1 LDPQRAAW
9 NRQQH
14 RLQEALAHPEKHPDW
29 LQLFLDQHA
38 QVHSSSIS
46 YPCTSSFED
55 EVLADVNEAGMR
67 SIPPKMD
74 HSIAWILWHLAR
86 CEDVTMN
93 MLVAG
98 TDQVFTQQDW
108 KAKLNVPFVH
118 TGNELDV
125 QEIIRFNQAVDLEY
139 LLEYRIAVGISTQRV
154 VSQLTSMQLGQKV
167 APDRIRLVRQ
177 SGAVTSAA
185 DGIVNYWSKR
195 TIAGLLLMPPT
206 RHCFLHLNEATR
218 VKKSLQSIYK
228 PKNNI

>member
-1 LDPQRAAW
+1 MDPQRAAW

-14 RLQEALAHPEKHPDW
+14 QLHEALASPEKHPEW

-46 YPCTSSFED
+46 TSGTWSFED
-55 EVLADVNEAGMR
+55 EVLADVYEAGLR

-74 HSIAWILWHLAR
+74 HSIAWIVWHLAR
-86 CEDVTMN
+86 CEDVTIN

-98 TDQVFTQQDW
+98 TDQVFAQQDW

-125 QEIIRFNQAVDLEY
+125 QEIMRFSQAVDLAY
-139 LLEYRIAVGISTQRV
+139 LLEYRIAVGRSTRRV
-154 VSQLTSMQLGQKV
+154 VSQLTSLELGQKV
-167 APDRIRLVRQ
+167 ATDRIKQVRQ
-177 SGAVTSAA
+177 SGIVTPEA

-206 RHCFLHLNEATR
+206 RHCFLHLNEAMR
-218 VKKSLQSIYK
+218 VKKSLQSVYK